1 MAACASPIHDPRGV
15 QSLDH
20 ITEGDLTDMLSFFD
34 TSGAGVPCVPMSQGV
49 DGLLLDER
57 QQVSSSSGSDGKQEQ
72 SVPSSPIDTQV
83 SYTKAGKLGFAVA
96 HGQPERPLAT
106 PGALLVA
113 NGTVLCAVPRQ
124 NITNQAYDTAV
135 QSALTGKDIKTS
147 VSHSTIE
154 KQRRDRINSLI
165 DELRDLVPPA
175 SAVKGPDGSDL
186 KRPKHV
192 VLSDTISLLRT
203 LREKVQR
210 DEEELRQLKQQL
222 ANSAGNPVPVP
233 TDGTDLGTA
242 AAAQEAGAAHGSS
255 AQSLLQCNI
264 NGSTPHV
271 PAAAAA
277 AMELPKV
284 GSKHML
290 SYRSTGLHSRST

>member
-1 MAACASPIHDPRGV
+1 
-15 QSLDH
+15 
-20 ITEGDLTDMLSFFD
+20 MLHK
-34 TSGAGVPCVPMSQGV
+34 CRYSQGKICPT
-49 DGLLLDER
+49 
-57 QQVSSSSGSDGKQEQ
+57 QQV
-72 SVPSSPIDTQV
+72 TRW
-83 SYTKAGKLGFAVA
+83 L
-96 HGQPERPLAT
+96 PL
-106 PGALLVA
+106 
-113 NGTVLCAVPRQ
+113 Q
-124 NITNQAYDTAV
+124 
-135 QSALTGKDIKTS
+135 
-147 VSHSTIE
+147 
-154 KQRRDRINSLI
+154 
-165 DELRDLVPPA
+165 
-175 SAVKGPDGSDL
+175 
-186 KRPKHV
+186 
-192 VLSDTISLLRT
+192 
-203 LREKVQR
+203 VQR